1 MAKNKQ
7 QTQQRTDELTPQA
20 PAVKTIRYMP
30 VPKFGACPQCVKT
43 NTTTT

>member
-7 QTQQRTDELTPQA
+7 QTQRTDELKPQA